1 MVNVKKELKALI
13 NSDTVQ
19 SLQGA
24 AALGIELA
32 VVTLTDTFNQ
42 AAHQLA
48 QKIPSVAANT
58 NKLISA
64 KEQNQELASALTAER
79 ARTAVLEEALIDSQ
93 IKLSR
98 KPKAR
103 SVRVADVSGS
113 MVMPHQPELK
123 TFFKAAE
130 DNYKAR
136 KNTSLYVFEHHEKP
150 TRIELSQGLT
160 KRVREAKFAGGG
172 SSFDAL
178 VTLVQRRAK
187 MKGTHHII
195 ALTDGALFFSK
206 ENAAQTF
213 TQTLATAPNVK
224 LDFVVVNNYAADLQ
238 KQVNN
243 LFKDTTAGKPIVL
256 DVNTTEGNIEQTI
269 ALLEKHRRLEAL
281 SGKFCAVSRK
291 KKAAAKAAKPKAPK
305 V

>member
-1 MVNVKKELKALI
+1 MVDVKKELKALI
-13 NSDTVQ
+13 NSNTIQ

-24 AALGIELA
+24 AAIGIELA
-32 VVTLTDTFNQ
+32 VVTLTDTFNE
-42 AAHQLA
+42 AAHNLA
-48 QKIPSVAANT
+48 QKIPSVAANS

-64 KEQNQELASALTAER
+64 TAQNQELATALTAER
-79 ARTAVLEEALIDSQ
+79 ARTAALEEALIDSQ

-113 MVMPHQPELK
+113 MIFPHQPELK

-136 KNTSLYVFEHHEKP
+136 KNTSLYTFEHHEKP
-150 TRIELSQGLT
+150 QRIELSQGLT
-160 KRVREAKFAGGG
+160 KRVREANFAGGG

-187 MKGTHHII
+187 MKGTHHLVV
-195 ALTDGALFFSK
+195 LTDGALFFSK

-213 TQTLATAPNVK
+213 TQTLAKAPNVK
-224 LDFVVVNNYAADLQ
+224 LDFAVVDNYGADLQ
-238 KQVNN
+238 RQVNV
-243 LFKDTTAGKPIVL
+243 LFKDTTAGKPNVL
-256 DVNTTEGNIEQTI
+256 DVNQVGGIEQAI
-269 ALLEKHRRLEAL
+269 ALLEKQRRLEAL
-281 SGKFCAVSRK
+281 SGKFHAVSRK
-291 KKAAAKAAKPKAPK
+291 KKPAAKTAKPKAPK